1 MAIGSF
7 SLPLVQ
13 KYSSDIGPMGFFLNF
28 FAPDYIGK
36 SLNCTVIF
44 SRVESTDLNKICV
57 QISKGTKFGN
67 DALTKMKKWG
77 F

>member
-7 SLPLVQ
+7 SIPLVL
-13 KYSSDIGPMGFFLNF
+13 KYSSDIGPMGFLLNL
-28 FAPDYIGK
+28 FAPDYIGRL
-36 SLNCTVIF
+36 LNCTVIF
-44 SRVESTDLNKICV
+44 SRVEPAALNRICV
-57 QISKGTKFGN
+57 QISKVTKIGN